1 MLTFIRLAGA
11 GAIAVPLVAVRSAA
25 VPVALAAWFGS
36 QPAQAQTSFPD
47 HFVGDVGAA
56 AYLKSGIVKGDATST
71 LALPYVYGDYER
83 FFGRIDTFGV
93 KTLALGW
100 GHLELVGRVNTEGF
114 RTDTAALRGLSDRR
128 DPVPLGVGTFQRTPI
143 GGVFLY
149 AMHDVTSG
157 GMLAEATWGSK
168 LETAWATFYPLVSLE
183 YRSSAYVNY
192 LYGVT
197 PGESAASG
205 YAAYSPGA
213 SVVPVVGLA
222 ATIPIAG
229 DWALQLQFRHRW
241 FDSAITSSPIVSAR
255 TQQTGNIAITYEFK

>member
-1 MLTFIRLAGA
+1 MLTFRRLAGA
-11 GAIAVPLVAVRSAA
+11 AAIAVRFVAVPSLTASF
-25 VPVALAAWFGS
+25 ALAALVAS
-36 QPAQAQTSFPD
+36 PPAQAQTAFPD
-47 HFVGDVGAA
+47 HYVGDLGGA
-56 AYLKSGIVKGDATST
+56 AYLKSGVVKGDATST
-71 LALPYVYGDYER
+71 LVLPYVYGDYGR

-93 KTLALGW
+93 KTLAIGW

-128 DPVPLGVGTFQRTPI
+128 NPVPLGIGTFQRTPI

-157 GMLAEATWGSK
+157 GMLAEATWGTK
-168 LETAWATFYPLVSLE
+168 FETAWATFYPLISLE

-205 YAAYSPGA
+205 YATYSPGA
-213 SVVPVVGLA
+213 SVVPLVGLA
-222 ATIPIAG
+222 ASIPIAG

-241 FDSAITSSPIVSAR
+241 FDSAITNSPIVSAR

>member
-11 GAIAVPLVAVRSAA
+11 AAIAVPLVAVRSVA
-25 VPVALAAWFGS
+25 VPLVLAALFAS
-36 QPAQAQTSFPD
+36 HPAQAQTAFPD
-47 HFVGDVGAA
+47 HFVGEVGGA

-71 LALPYVYGDYER
+71 LALPYVYGDYGR

-93 KTLALGW
+93 KTLAMGW

-128 DPVPLGVGTFQRTPI
+128 NPVPLGVGTFQRTPI
-143 GGVFLY
+143 GGFFFYV
-149 AMHDVTSG
+149 MHDVTSG
-157 GMLAEATWGSK
+157 GMLAEATWGTK
-168 LETAWATFYPLVSLE
+168 FEAGWATFYPLASLE

-197 PGESAASG
+197 PGESATSG
-205 YAAYSPGA
+205 YAAYNPGA
-213 SVVPVVGLA
+213 SVVPLVGLA
-222 ATIPIAG
+222 ASIPITG
-229 DWALQLQFRHRW
+229 NWALQLQLRHRW
-241 FDSAITSSPIVSAR
+241 FDSAITNSPIVSAR

>member
-1 MLTFIRLAGA
+1 MLSFIRLAGA
-11 GAIAVPLVAVRSAA
+11 AVMAVPLALFASFASHPAA
-25 VPVALAAWFGS
+25 
-36 QPAQAQTSFPD
+36 AQTAFPD
-47 HFVGDVGAA
+47 HYVGDLGGA
-56 AYLKSGIVKGDATST
+56 AYLKTGVVRGQDTST
-71 LALPYVYGDYER
+71 LALPYVYGDYGR

-93 KTLALGW
+93 KTLAIGW

-114 RTDTAALRGLSDRR
+114 RTDTAALQGLSDRR
-128 DPVPLGVGTFQRTPI
+128 NPVPLGVGTFQRTPI

-149 AMHDVTSG
+149 AMHDLTSG
-157 GMLAEATWGSK
+157 GLLAEATWGSK

-197 PGESAASG
+197 AGESAASG

-213 SVVPVVGLA
+213 SVVPLVGLA
-222 ATIPIAG
+222 ASIPIAG
-229 DWALQLQFRHRW
+229 AWALQLQIRHRW
-241 FDSAITSSPIVSAR
+241 FDSAIANSPIVSAR

>member
-1 MLTFIRLAGA
+1 MVSFIRLAGPT
-11 GAIAVPLVAVRSAA
+11 AIAAPL
-25 VPVALAAWFGS
+25 ALAAFFAS
-36 QPAQAQTSFPD
+36 HPAAAQTAFPD
-47 HFVGDVGAA
+47 HYVGDLGGA
-56 AYLKSGIVKGDATST
+56 AYLKTGVVRGQDNST
-71 LALPYVYGDYER
+71 LLLPYVYGDYGR

-93 KTLALGW
+93 KTLAIGW

-114 RTDTAALRGLSDRR
+114 RTDTAALQGLSERR
-128 DPVPLGVGTFQRTPI
+128 NPVPLGVGTFQRTPI

-157 GMLAEATWGSK
+157 GLLAEATWGSK
-168 LETAWATFYPLVSLE
+168 LETAWANFYPLISLE

-197 PGESAASG
+197 AGESAASG

-213 SVVPVVGLA
+213 SVVPLVGLA
-222 ATIPIAG
+222 ASIPIAG
-229 DWALQLQFRHRW
+229 AWALQLQFRYRW
-241 FDSAITSSPIVSAR
+241 FDSAITNSPIVSAR

>member
-1 MLTFIRLAGA
+1 MLTFRRLAGA
-11 GAIAVPLVAVRSAA
+11 AAIAARFVAVPSVTAA
-25 VPVALAAWFGS
+25 FALAALVAS
-36 QPAQAQTSFPD
+36 PHAQAQAAFPD
-47 HFVGDVGAA
+47 HYVGDLGGA
-56 AYLKSGIVKGDATST
+56 AYLKSGVVKGDATST
-71 LALPYVYGDYER
+71 LVLPYVYGDYGR

-93 KTLALGW
+93 KTLAIGW

-128 DPVPLGVGTFQRTPI
+128 NPVPLGIGTFQRTPI

-157 GMLAEATWGSK
+157 GMLAEATWGTK
-168 LETAWATFYPLVSLE
+168 FETAWATFYPLISLE

-205 YAAYSPGA
+205 YAAYNPGA
-213 SVVPVVGLA
+213 SVVPLVGLA
-222 ATIPIAG
+222 ASIPIAG

-241 FDSAITSSPIVSAR
+241 FDSAITNSPIVSAR

>member
-1 MLTFIRLAGA
+1 MLTFLRPAGA
-11 GAIAVPLVAVRSAA
+11 MVALL
-25 VPVALAAWFGS
+25 ALAAFFAS
-36 QPAQAQTSFPD
+36 HSARAQTAFPD
-47 HFVGDVGAA
+47 HYVGDLGGA
-56 AYLKSGIVKGDATST
+56 AYLKTGVVRGQGSST
-71 LALPYVYGDYER
+71 LVLPYVYGDYGR

-93 KTLALGW
+93 KTRAVGW
-100 GHLELVGRVNTEGF
+100 GHLELVGRINTEGF
-114 RTDTAALRGLSDRR
+114 RTDTAALKGLSDRR
-128 DPVPLGVGTFQRTPI
+128 NPVPLGVGTFQRTPI

-168 LETAWATFYPLVSLE
+168 LETTWATFYPLISLE

-197 PGESAASG
+197 AGESAASG
-205 YAAYSPGA
+205 YAAYNPGA
-213 SVVPVVGLA
+213 SFVPLVGLA
-222 ATIPIAG
+222 ASIPITG

-241 FDSAITSSPIVSAR
+241 FDSAITNSPIVSAR